1 VPAKGAFLTEYLLL
15 HRDRSDECVRGGMPA
30 DMVSVD
36 IDSARVVMF
45 ENKIGG
51 DIGYEPAS
59 ESNQLARQ
67 LDYLIGLL
75 GRGVRDA
82 SLPLVSARALFDL
95 GWYRQEFAGVLHH
108 NGRSAKVPDYL
119 VTWEDLFDVMAV

>member
-1 VPAKGAFLTEYLLL
+1 
-15 HRDRSDECVRGGMPA
+15 
-30 DMVSVD
+30 MVSVD

-51 DIGYEPAS
+51 DIGYEPAP

-82 SLPLVSARALFDL
+82 SLLLVSARALFDL
-95 GWYRQEFAGVLHH
+95 GWYRQELPVFCTTTVALPRCQITSSH
-108 NGRSAKVPDYL
+108 GRICS
-119 VTWEDLFDVMAV
+119 M